1 MLEMDVK
8 INTGDIFDFLLAH
21 TYNSSIGILG
31 SCLGG
36 ILVVAGLITHKWIC
50 LFVGLL
56 ILLYLPYMLYT
67 KSRKQANSPAFKQP
81 LHYILDEN
89 GLTVSRE
96 EESQSLPW
104 EEIYKATSTSRNII
118 IYTSKEKATIIPR
131 RELGENKNQC
141 IEIISTHMPPAKVK
155 IRY

>member
-8 INTGDIFDFLLAH
+8 INAGDLFDFLLAH
-21 TYNSSIGILG
+21 TYNSSIGIVG
-31 SCLGG
+31 SSLGG
-36 ILVVAGLITHKWIC
+36 ILVVAAFITHKWIC
-50 LFVGLL
+50 LLAGLFL
-56 ILLYLPYMLYT
+56 LLYLPYTLYT
-67 KSRKQANSPAFKQP
+67 KSKKQALSPAFQQP
-81 LHYILDEN
+81 LHYILDEK

-104 EEIYKATSTSRNII
+104 ENIYKATSTSRNII

-131 RELGENKNQC
+131 RELGEKKNQC